1 MVEQVAGAVI
11 GNVVG
16 KAMGGGSREPTTKQE
31 KIPGIEFQPSTYRSA
46 TGASVTGTPTGDY
59 GFDWSATLPSWITQ
73 TGQIGA
79 GAAPGL
85 FSNYLQKLQGEDA
98 YSAADEFY
106 KRGLAVLEPEI
117 AKQRVALGGDLFG
130 SGRLGLKLAGEGL
143 GAPTG
148 TGAVNPDMF
157 GFGAGVGKAYTNL
170 YADALTRGSQL
181 RTQELNELSNAADAM
196 MKLGMQPQQIEQNL
210 INFAKDLEIARS
222 NALKSGTQTVS
233 LRETPQ
239 SVFAGQL
246 ANTVGTGVTDYLGG
260 LNSPYNNSS
269 FMGSQAEFDA
279 FDSMPFDQIGGSYG
293 GGTGGGGGMFS
304 NVGSWFGF

>member
-1 MVEQVAGAVI
+1 MVEKVAGAVI

-16 KAMGGGSREPTTKQE
+16 KAMGGGSRAPTTQQE

-59 GFDWSATLPSWITQ
+59 GFDWSATLPDWITQ
-73 TGQIGA
+73 AGQVGA

-85 FSNYLQKLQGEDA
+85 FGDYLKKLQGGDA

-117 AKQRVALGGDLFG
+117 AKQRVALGGDMFG

-170 YADALTRGSQL
+170 YADSLTRGSEL
-181 RTQELNELSNAADAM
+181 RTQELNELSSAADAM
-196 MKLGMQPQQIEQNL
+196 MKLGMQPQEIEQRL
-210 INFAKDLEIARS
+210 INFAKDLEVARS
-222 NALKSGTQTVS
+222 NALKAGTQNVG

-246 ANTVGTGVTDYLGG
+246 ANTVGTGVQGLFSGG
-260 LNSPYNNSS
+260 DGGSYFSAPGGG
-269 FMGSQAEFDA
+269 FMGSQAEFDT
-279 FDSMPFDQIGGSYG
+279 FDMMPFDSAGSGGF
-293 GGTGGGGGMFS
+293 FS
-304 NVGSWFGF
+304 SFGF

>member
-1 MVEQVAGAVI
+1 MVEQVAGAVV

-16 KAMGGGSREPTTKQE
+16 KVMGGGSRAPTTQQE
-31 KIPGIEFQPSTYRSA
+31 KIPGVEFQPSTYRSA

-59 GFDWSATLPSWITQ
+59 GFDWSATLPDWITQ
-73 TGQIGA
+73 AGQVGS
-79 GAAPGL
+79 GAASGL
-85 FSNYLQKLQGEDA
+85 FGDYLRKLQGEDA

-117 AKQRVALGGDLFG
+117 AKQRTALGGSLFG

-148 TGAVNPDMF
+148 TGAVNPDIF
-157 GFGAGVGKAYTNL
+157 GFGAGVGKAYTDL
-170 YADALTRGSQL
+170 YADSLTRGSEL
-181 RTQELNELSNAADAM
+181 RTQELNELSSAADAM
-196 MKLGMQPQQIEQNL
+196 MKLGMQPMEIEQNL
-210 INFAKDLEIARS
+210 INFAKDLEVSRS
-222 NALKSGTQTVS
+222 NALKAGTQNVG

-260 LNSPYNNSS
+260 MFS
-269 FMGSQAEFDA
+269 
-279 FDSMPFDQIGGSYG
+279 GGSAPSSYTGTWSNPDSFYSSGSSWDMGYSPTEAAIYG
-293 GGTGGGGGMFS
+293 L
-304 NVGSWFGF
+304 